1 MEIYIPG
8 LGNISLKDLNKAG
21 VLNRE
26 FDKMFD
32 KELTTEERQIIAN
45 YLDLLK
51 Q

>member
-1 MEIYIPG
+1 MGI
-8 LGNISLKDLNKAG
+8 LNG
-21 VLNRE
+21 E

-32 KELTTEERQIIAN
+32 KELTEEQRQIIAN